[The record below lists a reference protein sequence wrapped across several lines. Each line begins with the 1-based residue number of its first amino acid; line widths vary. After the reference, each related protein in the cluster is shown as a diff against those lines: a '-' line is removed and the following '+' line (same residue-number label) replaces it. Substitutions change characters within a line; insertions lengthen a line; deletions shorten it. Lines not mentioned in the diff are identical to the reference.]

1 MRFAAIGLLAGILC
15 AGCALQPG
23 DPGDEPTAVPAA
35 TGAIQFAGGETSGR
49 HKSSASTGSP
59 EPGSTP
65 DYNPQPAP
73 WGSPLAQGQSGSS
86 GSGDSTKPPPR
97 LGSGGADDPVPVPT
111 DTTDELEKTPGAGH
125 SDPAEERPAAGTD
138 RVGEVGAVSQAR

>member
-23 DPGDEPTAVPAA
+23 DPGDEASAVPA
-35 TGAIQFAGGETSGR
+35 TGSAIQFAGGETSGR

-97 LGSGGADDPVPVPT
+97 VGTGGDDDPAPVPT
-111 DTTDELEKTPGAGH
+111 DTTDELEMAPGTNHPA
-125 SDPAEERPAAGTD
+125 PAEARPAAGGD
-138 RVGEVGAVSQAR
+138 RVGEVGAVNQAR